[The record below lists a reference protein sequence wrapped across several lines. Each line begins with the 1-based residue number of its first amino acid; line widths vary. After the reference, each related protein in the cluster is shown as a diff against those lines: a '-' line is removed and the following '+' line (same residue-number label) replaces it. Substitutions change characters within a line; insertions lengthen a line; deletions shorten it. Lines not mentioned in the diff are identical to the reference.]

1 MGSNVRAG
9 SSPAWGT
16 KNQSEKQ
23 SESEVLNSDF
33 FSFSFLL
40 LHHFFILY
48 KFFMSE
54 IDNLPVIL
62 NDLLPTKSFYEDNLE
77 ILIICN
83 YFVITNNQYGTIRDK
98 HWKF

>member
-1 MGSNVRAG
+1 
-9 SSPAWGT
+9 
-16 KNQSEKQ
+16 
-23 SESEVLNSDF
+23 
-33 FSFSFLL
+33 
-40 LHHFFILY
+40 
-48 KFFMSE
+48 MSE